1 MAIRAGETR
10 VRMKKLPIRVACLA
24 ILVLLLSSGAF
35 ALAGQSSPELRRE
48 TFEFVWRRVKE
59 KYYDPQFNGVNWDEV
74 REQYAPR
81 VAAVKTDDELYA
93 LLNQMLGELRTSHFQ
108 IIPPS
113 AYGEGREPSANSNDD
128 PDEAGGDGDVGMEI
142 RLVEGRPTILRV
154 EPQSPAALAR
164 LRPGFIVTH
173 INERPLS
180 ELVKQA
186 ASPSERPSLGHMMF
200 REVVLA
206 RLSGPVGSTVRVR
219 YLDQY
224 DRVRSATLKRRQR
237 PGEPVKFGEL
247 PVLSAELESKRL
259 QHDIGYLRF
268 NVFLMPLLPRIQQA
282 IASFQDAPGIILDL
296 RGNPGGVGAMAMSV
310 ARLFYT
316 EPTTLGTMQTQQGQ
330 MKFTILPTQE
340 QPAYRGPLV
349 ILVDEGSASTAEVLA
364 GGMQENGRA
373 IIVGHPSAGMV
384 MPSVIEV
391 LPIGARLQYAFA
403 DFKTPKG
410 VLLEGRGVKPDVLV
424 HLTRRELLAG
434 YDPVVQKAVATLLKR
449 QPATKVAS
457 ASNQ

>member
-1 MAIRAGETR
+1 MGARAGETR
-10 VRMKKLPIRVACLA
+10 MRMKRSLMWAVCL
-24 ILVLLLSSGAF
+24 IIVLLLSSGPF
-35 ALAGQSSPELRRE
+35 SLAGQSSPELRRD

-59 KYYDPQFNGVNWDEV
+59 KYYDPQFNGVNWDDV
-74 REQYAPR
+74 RERYAPR
-81 VAAVKTDDELYA
+81 VAAVKTDDELYV

-113 AYGEGREPSANSNDD
+113 AYGEGNGLPANAHDEPGKT
-128 PDEAGGDGDVGMEI
+128 GGDGDVGIEI
-142 RLVEGRPTILRV
+142 RLVEGRPTISRV

-173 INERPLS
+173 INDAPLS
-180 ELVKQA
+180 KLVKQA
-186 ASPSERPSLGHMMF
+186 APPDERPSLGQMRF
-200 REVVLA
+200 RELVSA
-206 RLSGPVGSTVRVR
+206 QLSGPVGSTVCVR
-219 YLDQY
+219 YLNQRDHA
-224 DRVRSATLKRRQR
+224 RSATLTRRQR

-247 PVLSAELESKRL
+247 PVLSAELEVKRL
-259 QHDIGYLRF
+259 QHNIGYVRF

-282 IASFQDAPGIILDL
+282 VQSFQDAPGMILDL

-330 MKFTILPTQE
+330 MTFTILPVQE
-340 QPAYRGPLV
+340 QPAYRGPLA

-410 VLLEGRGVKPDVLV
+410 TLLEGRGVKPDVPV
-424 HLTRRELLAG
+424 HLSRRELLAG
-434 YDPVVQKAVATLLKR
+434 DDPVVQKAITTLLK
-449 QPATKVAS
+449 QQSEMKLAS